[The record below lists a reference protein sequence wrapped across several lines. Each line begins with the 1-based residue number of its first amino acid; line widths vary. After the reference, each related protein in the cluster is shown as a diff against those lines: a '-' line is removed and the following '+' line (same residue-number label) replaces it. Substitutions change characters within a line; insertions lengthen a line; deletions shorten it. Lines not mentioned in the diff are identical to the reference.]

1 MNPLIRPDKDLYN
14 SRIID
19 AYIKLLK
26 KQYPQ
31 VKIGELLQHANMKG
45 YEIADQS
52 HWFTQEQIDRFYEKT
67 VELTGNPQIAREAG
81 RYAASPEAIGAMRQ
95 YILGMV
101 GPTRAFN
108 LVRRTSSKFTR
119 SSLYDSRSLASNK
132 VEVTVTP
139 LEGVVEKPFQCENR
153 IGFFE
158 AVCMMFNNHLPQI
171 EHPECAFENSDRCRY
186 IITWKKQASTILKRT
201 RNASVIALGGG
212 CAVASGWIPEITLTT
227 LVPASTAAVMALA
240 WAAQIQEKRE
250 LSRGLNILVDSSEK
264 LIEQM
269 NLNYSN
275 VLMSHEIGQAI
286 SAPTAVDEILS
297 NVVQIL
303 DHRLDFDRGM
313 ILLADEDRA
322 RLIFRSGFGYNNSQL
337 QTLTSM
343 AFNLKKTD
351 SKGVFVVA
359 FHEQTPFL
367 VEDVQNLKTDLSNR
381 SLDLVRMLET
391 HSFICCPII
400 CEGESIGILA
410 VDNIKSN
417 RPLVHSDVS
426 LLMGI
431 APVLGI
437 SIRNADLLLNKERQ
451 FQSTLQVLAASID
464 ARDPLTSGHSEKV
477 TEYVCGV
484 CEAMNLDEEASEQ
497 IRVASLLHDYGKIG
511 VPDAILKKEGRLTG
525 EEYTIVKTHAQT
537 TRDILS
543 QINFEGIYKQVP
555 EIAGAHHENI
565 DGSGYPE
572 GLSGDK
578 IPIGAKIIAVADFF
592 EAITSKRHYRE
603 PMPLQTAY
611 NLLRQQSGT
620 KFEPTVVEAFIAY
633 HQKNHHPPGSTG
645 GGDANS
651 GDESR
656 PFRVPW
662 QAPVSIRFNSH
673 ADIGKARDISTGG
686 LYVELDNPII
696 EGTLVHIS
704 FSLPG
709 GDRPPVEAVAK
720 VVWTNQ
726 EEHRSKPDFAPGN
739 GLEFTG
745 LEQKSEQALQ
755 EFIGL
760 PREAG
765 ELLH

>member
-1 MNPLIRPDKDLYN
+1 MSHPFRLHKDLYN

-26 KQYPQ
+26 KNYPK
-31 VKIGELLQHANMKG
+31 VKIGDLLQSANMKG
-45 YEIADQS
+45 YEVADQS

-119 SSLYDSRSLASNK
+119 SSLYDSRSLAANR

-139 LEGVVEKPFQCENR
+139 LDGVVEKPFQCENR

-158 AVCMMFNNHLPQI
+158 AVCMMFNNQLPQI

-186 IITWKKQASTILKRT
+186 IITWKKQASTILKRA
-201 RNASVIALGGG
+201 RNSTVVILGGG
-212 CAVASGWIPEITLTT
+212 CAIASGWIPELTLTT
-227 LVPASTAAVMALA
+227 LVPASTAVAMALA

-250 LSRGLNILVDSSEK
+250 LSRGLNMLVDSSEK

-313 ILLADEDRA
+313 ILLADEDSSQ
-322 RLIFRSGFGYNNSQL
+322 LVFRSGFGYNNAQL
-337 QTLTSM
+337 RTLTST
-343 AFNLKKTD
+343 AFNLDKTD
-351 SKGVFVVA
+351 SRGVFVVA

-381 SLDLVRMLET
+381 SLDLVHMLET

-437 SIRNADLLLNKERQ
+437 SIRNADLLLTKERQ

-484 CEAMNLDEEASEQ
+484 CQAMNIGEEESEQ

-555 EIAGAHHENI
+555 TIAGAHHENI
-565 DGSGYPE
+565 DGSGYPD
-572 GLSGDK
+572 GLTGAE
-578 IPIGAKIIAVADFF
+578 IPTGAKIISVADFF

-611 NLLRQQSGT
+611 DLLRKQSGI
-620 KFEPTVVEAFIAY
+620 KFDPAVVEAFIAY
-633 HQKNHHPPGSTG
+633 HKRTQSSGSTG
-645 GGDANS
+645 GGTSND
-651 GDESR
+651 GGSR
-656 PFRVPW
+656 PSRIPW
-662 QAPVSIRFNSH
+662 EAPVSVRFNSH
-673 ADIGKARDISTGG
+673 ANVGTTRDISTGG
-686 LYVELDNPII
+686 LFVELDAPII

-704 FSLPG
+704 FSLP
-709 GDRPPVEAVAK
+709 DKDLPPLKAVAK

-745 LEQKSEQALQ
+745 LRLEVEQALQ
-755 EFIGL
+755 EFIGQ
-760 PREAG
+760 PRATG
-765 ELLH
+765 DLLH

>member
-1 MNPLIRPDKDLYN
+1 MSPPVRATKELYN

-19 AYIKLLK
+19 TYIKLLK
-26 KQYPQ
+26 KKYPH
-31 VKIGELLQHANMKG
+31 VKIGEVLQHANMKG
-45 YEIADQS
+45 YEVADQA
-52 HWFTQEQIDRFYEKT
+52 HWFTQEQIDRFHEKT
-67 VELTGNPQIAREAG
+67 VEVTGNPQIAREAG
-81 RYAASPEAIGAMRQ
+81 RYSASPDAIGAMRQ

-101 GPTRAFN
+101 GPTGAFK
-108 LVRRTSSKFTR
+108 LARRTSTKFTR
-119 SSLYDSRSLASNK
+119 SSLYDSRTLAPNR
-132 VEVTVTP
+132 VEMTVTP

-158 AVCMMFNNHLPQI
+158 AVCMMFNNQLPKI
-171 EHPECAFENSDRCRY
+171 EHPECIFENSDRCRY
-186 IITWKKQASTILKRT
+186 IVTWKKQASSILKRS
-201 RNASVIALGGG
+201 RNISLGLLGGG
-212 CAVASGWIPEITLTT
+212 CAAASGWVPELTITT
-227 LVPASTAAVMALA
+227 LVPISTAMVLALA
-240 WAAQIQEKRE
+240 WAAQYQEKRE
-250 LSRGLNILVDSSEK
+250 LRRSLDILVDSSEK

-275 VLMSHEIGQAI
+275 VLMTNEIGQAI

-313 ILLADEDRA
+313 ILLADEDRSH
-322 RLIFRSGFGYNNSQL
+322 LIFRSGFGYNQMQL
-337 QTLTSM
+337 KTLART

-367 VEDVQNLKTDLSNR
+367 VEDVQNLQTELSNR

-437 SIRNADLLLNKERQ
+437 SIRNADLLLTKERQ

-484 CEAMNLDEEASEQ
+484 CEAMHLSEEECEQ

-511 VPDAILKKEGRLTG
+511 VPDSILKKEGRLTG

-565 DGSGYPE
+565 DGSGYPD
-572 GLSGDK
+572 GLSDEK
-578 IPIGAKIIAVADFF
+578 IPLGAKIIAVADFF

-611 NLLRQQSGT
+611 NLLRQQSGS
-620 KFEPTVVEAFIAY
+620 KFDPTVVETFIAY
-633 HQKNHHPPGSTG
+633 HQKNHPSSGGSGGTDG
-645 GGDANS
+645 GGDKRT
-651 GDESR
+651 SR
-656 PFRVPW
+656 IPW
-662 QAPVSIRFNSH
+662 QSPVSVRFNSH
-673 ADIGKARDISTGG
+673 SSIGTSRDISTGG
-686 LYVELDNPII
+686 LYVELDSPIV
-696 EGTLVHIS
+696 EGALVHLS

-709 GDRPPVEAVAK
+709 DNTPPIEAVAK

-739 GLEFTG
+739 GLEFAG
-745 LEQKSEQALQ
+745 LEQDAEKVLE
-755 EFIGL
+755 EFIYQPYL
-760 PREAG
+760 AG